1 MIVHALDHLL
11 RLAFHL
17 DRRRLWINLIG
28 SSLHRL
34 ILLRRRII
42 NFSRSRRS
50 PYFFLQILLNIIYLL
65 GFTSLILLN
74 RISRPDRIRFHKLF
88 GYFFIVHF
96 QKYFSMFLSNLLLT
110 LLFLKFIS
118 DLLNILRDLNSFELF
133 SQIIITF
140 SAFDSLI
147 YLERRYLFAGDCK
160 RSFFT
165 DRFLTG
171 HETRYLNLSRY
182 SLLFAIFEIQ
192 SLIVLVRVQMIG
204 HNVQNVLCQL

>member
-11 RLAFHL
+11 GLAFHL
-17 DRRRLWINLIG
+17 DRRRLWVNLIG

-34 ILLRRRII
+34 ILLLNRII

-96 QKYFSMFLSNLLLT
+96 QRYFSMLLSNLLLT

-118 DLLNILRDLNSFELF
+118 DLLNILRDLNSFQLL

-147 YLERRYLFAGDCK
+147 YLER
-160 RSFFT
+160 
-165 DRFLTG
+165 
-171 HETRYLNLSRY
+171 
-182 SLLFAIFEIQ
+182 
-192 SLIVLVRVQMIG
+192 
-204 HNVQNVLCQL
+204 